1 MSVKSYWYVNYYK
14 QIFANSPAYGGW
26 KASGGDSF
34 KIALCPPA
42 YVPNQ
47 DTHISYND
55 ILEVSGQGYQS
66 GGQVLTGKTI
76 STASGALVLGANPV
90 SWAGCVFTVRRA
102 VIYDDSNTGSLNK
115 QLVRWIDFEQDIQL
129 AGDTI
134 LLTFDGAG
142 EIIITPPADS
152 TPPVLSFATI
162 DGPTLVLGY
171 NEILDTTSVPATL
184 AYTVLVNGVPAT
196 VSSVAVASTK
206 VVLILA
212 TAVVSADIVLITYV
226 VPVTGYIRDL
236 AFNPAVALSSFG
248 VTNLT
253 TPPPPDPPPPDVT
266 PPVVA
271 ITFPADLATI
281 SNTIT
286 VTVTATDVNGVV
298 STVLYVDGVSFST
311 DTSSPYSFGLDTT
324 SLTNGAHTLIA
335 RAIDPNGN
343 IGVSA
348 TVNVTVSNVVVP
360 PPDTISPTVSITS
373 PLAGAFLAGTF
384 TVAVTASDNVG
395 VVSTT
400 LFVNG
405 VSQGVDPSQPYSF
418 SLNTTLFSDGSKSLV
433 ATATDAATNTGTSST
448 VSVVFDNTAPALSIA
463 TVNGATLTLN
473 YSESLNTASV
483 PLTSAFVVKTDGN
496 TRTLNS
502 VSVSGSQVLLTLA
515 VAVFAAN
522 SVTVSYTAGATPI
535 EDRAGNNAANLTNN
549 AVINQTPGDTLAP
562 TITALDVNG
571 ATLTI
576 QYSETLDPGSV
587 PATSAFL
594 INVTPAVDPTVTL
607 VVISG
612 RNVTLTLSTAVL
624 STETVAASY
633 TQPLTNKIRD
643 LGQNN
648 AASFF
653 NLPVQNLTPPV
664 VPPEPTAP
672 VLSSVSAPD
681 SQSIT
686 WNNTNVA
693 NETGYDYESSPAP
706 GAGPW
711 TLRGTRPADTVTFTW
726 TGAVASTQ
734 YYMRLASIGPS
745 GFRYYSNVLNVTTPP
760 GVPVPPPEPTAPVLI
775 SVSAPAYNTLIWN
788 HTNVADELGYEYYSA
803 PSDTGGYTLVGTNP
817 ANSTTFTWDQASA
830 LNTYLMK
837 VSSFGAAGTRYDS
850 NVLSVTTPAQ
860 PVVDSASFVSQLV
873 PSLTMSPG
881 SSQNVTVTMKNLGTA
896 TWNSAGN
903 YHLYSQNPSGTT
915 RFGLSQVPVAGSIL
929 PNGNAAFNFSI
940 VAPTSG
946 NATVSWNANTEPDLA
961 GYRLY
966 YGTSPGVYGAPID
979 VGNVLSYTISGLTTG
994 ITYYFAVA
1002 AYDTSNNESAKST
1015 EVSLSSIS
1023 FPFQWRMRHTTT
1035 EFGSQSPSVS
1045 ISVLSSPPVAATY
1058 VSTTGSDTSGNGTI
1072 TAPFRTIQR
1081 ALTSGQIIAGRTLF
1095 IRGGNYIERV
1105 RNDLYSIPAGVSFSN
1120 AVTISGYQSEVVTIR
1135 NIGMTTSAMQ
1145 YIIFQNLT
1153 VDGAQV
1159 ENEAVYLAGGSHHI
1173 RFQNVKIT
1181 QAAMQGVLIPHGTDH
1196 HHDFLQCEVFNNGFW
1211 YTDASHPDGSF
1222 FHGMYMSGSDNT
1234 IDGCLIHDN
1243 SGYGYH
1249 GYNGYGGSDR
1259 ANRNT
1264 VKNCRIYRNGITL
1277 APNIA
1282 ATGLLIGSGDAN
1294 TAYNNLIYDNRGGL
1308 TIGNQNPTNC
1318 AAYFNSIFRNGG
1330 SSGLDVGSV
1339 STGAIVRNNI
1349 SFGNTGVNSSIGG
1362 SGTTQDHNLIGQDP
1376 LWVNATSF
1384 DFHLRTGSPAI
1395 NNGIAVSGITT
1406 DFANTTRGNPPEI
1419 GAYEF

>member
-1 MSVKSYWYVNYYK
+1 MSVKSYWYINYYK

-26 KASGGDSF
+26 KTSGGDSF

-47 DTHISYND
+47 DTHTSYND
-55 ILEVSGQGYQS
+55 IIEVSGQGYQG

-152 TPPVLSFATI
+152 TPPGLSFATI

-171 NEILDTTSVPATL
+171 NETLDTTSVPATS

-196 VSSVAVASTK
+196 ISSVAVTSTK

-212 TAVVSADIVLITYV
+212 TAVVAADVVLLTYV
-226 VPVTGYIRDL
+226 APATGYIRDL
-236 AFNPAVALSSFG
+236 AFNPALALSGTG
-248 VTNLT
+248 VSNVT

-271 ITFPADLATI
+271 ITFPANLATI

-286 VTVTATDVNGVV
+286 VTATATDANGIV
-298 STVLYVDGVSFST
+298 SVVLYVDGVSFST

-324 SLTNGAHTLIA
+324 SLTNGAHTLVA

-360 PPDTISPTVSITS
+360 PPDTTAPTVSITS

-418 SLNTTLFSDGSKSLV
+418 SLNTTLFSDGAKSLV
-433 ATATDAATNTGTSST
+433 ATAVDAVPNTGTSNT
-448 VSVVFDNTAPALSIA
+448 VLVTFDNTAPALSVA

-473 YSESLNTASV
+473 YSEPLNTASV

-502 VSVSGSQVLLTLA
+502 VSVSGSQVLITLS

-535 EDRAGNNAANLTNN
+535 EDRAGNNAVNLTNN

-571 ATLTI
+571 ASLTI
-576 QYSETLDPGSV
+576 QYSENLDASSV

-624 STETVAASY
+624 STETVVASY

-681 SQSIT
+681 AQSIT

-760 GVPVPPPEPTAPVLI
+760 GVPVPPPEPTAPVLT

-788 HTNVADELGYEYYSA
+788 HTNVANELGYEYYSA

-860 PVVDSASFVSQLV
+860 PVVDSATFVSQLV
-873 PSLTMSPG
+873 PSTTMAPG

-915 RFGLSQVPVAGSIL
+915 RFGLSQVPVAGSVL

-961 GYRLY
+961 GYRIY

-1045 ISVLSSPPVAATY
+1045 ISVSAAAPGNTFF
-1058 VSTTGSDTSGNGTI
+1058 VSTTGSDSGTGSQSN
-1072 TAPFRTIQR
+1072 PWRTIR
-1081 ALTSGQIIAGRTLF
+1081 KGMTSITTGDTLY
-1095 IRGGNYIERV
+1095 IRGGSYAEQVDSNFFTF
-1105 RNDLYSIPAGVSFSN
+1105 PTGTSFSN
-1120 AVTISGYQSEVVTIR
+1120 APIVSGYASEPVTIIR
-1135 NIGMTTSAMQ
+1135 IGCVHSYVK
-1145 YIIFQNLT
+1145 YIIFQKMTLDVNYT
-1153 VDGAQV
+1153 NTEGISINNGATFC
-1159 ENEAVYLAGGSHHI
+1159 
-1173 RFQNVKIT
+1173 RFQNIRVT
-1181 QAAMQGVLIPHGTDH
+1181 RSNSLGMLIPHTGDSGH
-1196 HHDFLQCEVFNNGFW
+1196 QFLQCEFDHNG
-1211 YTDASHPDGSF
+1211 DPLDVDG
-1222 FHGMYMSGSDNT
+1222 HGGYGVYVSGSDNLF
-1234 IDGCLIHDN
+1234 DGCSFHDN
-1243 SGYGYH
+1243 IAYGFH
-1249 GYNGYGGSDR
+1249 CYNGYGGSDL
-1259 ANRNT
+1259 ANRNV
-1264 VKNCRIYRNGITL
+1264 VKNCRFYGNGATL
-1277 APNIA
+1277 PPNIA
-1282 ATGLLIGSGDAN
+1282 SAALLLGSGANN
-1294 TAYNNLIYDNRGGL
+1294 TAYNNLIYDNRGG
-1308 TIGNQNPTNC
+1308 IAINNNATNC
-1318 AAYFNSIFRNGG
+1318 TAYFNSIFRNGG
-1330 SSGLDVGSV
+1330 SPGIDVGSG
-1339 STGAIVRNNI
+1339 STGAILRNNI
-1349 SFGNTGVNSSIGG
+1349 SFGNTGVNSSFGG
-1362 SGTTQDHNLIGQDP
+1362 SGTIQDHNVIGQDP

-1406 DFANTTRGNPPEI
+1406 DFANTARGNPPEI